1 MSDDIDTSRLSDDQ
15 KKALTLSQIGAA
27 EAAPFKA
34 DAAMIG
40 KGADAVGGFLDRHK
54 EGIDTGI
61 KALEYT
67 SPGAAPSYMANQLT
81 GGNHVD
87 SSLDGGGPRVGSS
100 TAAPNQPP
108 PPAAV
113 DPAAPQN
120 QPQAVPAPAQGN
132 IARGMSGGGGGPA
145 RDWDKYGAHATG
157 ADIPHPELDAA
168 RANDQQITGQQGDVA
183 TQGAAVQAANLGVR
197 NQGVDQLDA
206 NAVAQDAH
214 QQEATDK
221 AQNVYLARSEE
232 AADQKVDHSRFT
244 RNQSTGSK
252 ILSQVAVAFG
262 SLGQAFG
269 GHNYAIDNINK
280 HIDDDVKDQE
290 SAIDAKKAGA
300 ASAKDTYSVLR
311 QSGLDHQAAMA
322 GHRSILLNKAAR
334 DAELFAAQQKTP
346 EAQLQGQALVNK
358 LREDA
363 AKNDL
368 EVKQGSRRVGVQAR
382 AQMAAA
388 QASANAAQSATAYK
402 HEQDALENRR
412 KDIALGLEAAK
423 IDQGGKDAK
432 GKDLEA
438 AEQKIAAT
446 RIDKGIGTGETAVK
460 GMQDL
465 QQANGGDIPGTGLG
479 GRVLGHF
486 AMPNDDGSR
495 GIVSS
500 IAAGLR
506 GSDARQVDSRM
517 YQIAEAQAKASGR
530 SSPELIRE
538 NLEKL
543 YGNGSQE
550 DIARNMTAAVQ
561 NFNSEKRSQMAAN
574 PEAYADFVSKNPD
587 AAIQDTEKKRPPLTY
602 KPAQ

>member
-27 EAAPFKA
+27 AAAPYKA
-34 DAAMIG
+34 DAAAIG
-40 KGADAVGGFLDRHK
+40 DAGHAVSGFLDRHK
-54 EGIDTGI
+54 DGINTGI

-67 SPGAAPSYMANQLT
+67 SPGAAPFYMANQLT
-81 GGNHVD
+81 GGNHPD
-87 SSLDGGGPRVGSS
+87 TSLQGGAPRVGSS
-100 TAAPNQPP
+100 SAAPSQLP

-113 DPAAPQN
+113 DPAAPVAPAA
-120 QPQAVPAPAQGN
+120 QPATVPAAVGN
-132 IARGMSGGGGGPA
+132 IARGMGGGGAPT
-145 RDWDKYGAHATG
+145 DWDKVGAHATG
-157 ADIPHPELDAA
+157 ADIAHPELDAA
-168 RANDQQITGQQGDVA
+168 RANDQRVTGQQGDVA

-214 QQEATDK
+214 QQEAEDK
-221 AQNVYLARSEE
+221 ALNVYRARSEE

-334 DAELFAAQQKTP
+334 DAELFTAQQKTP
-346 EAQLQGQALVNK
+346 EEQLKGQALVNK

-368 EVKQGSRRVGVQAR
+368 EVQQGSRRVGVQAR

-412 KDIALGLEAAK
+412 KDVALGLEAAK

-486 AMPNDDGSR
+486 AMPNGDGSR